1 MEEKYLKYSHNQF
14 IFIVFV
20 PVNHCWI
27 WKDAFLKG
35 KYMPRCLNG
44 SSKMTVVAPFCE
56 KFSSRV
62 DKRLLVYAKDLRK
75 DGQTILLPV
84 YISAAPITNNPF
96 SAALSVG

>member
-1 MEEKYLKYSHNQF
+1 MLE
-14 IFIVFV
+14 
-20 PVNHCWI
+20 
-27 WKDAFLKG
+27 WKQQNDGRSAL
-35 KYMPRCLNG
+35 
-44 SSKMTVVAPFCE
+44 SE